1 MDFSIFTTN
10 PLLSLGDKIGQAAS
24 GIFRNNQGV
33 ATPAPRA
40 VAPRGA
46 SIAGILGAA
55 QSLLSKPEP
64 TKVTQASPKYNVF
77 STIGSIFS
85 PQKMNAKKIVDSI
98 GDAGAQI
105 IAASGDR
112 LGELIRSGNQKGDSN
127 LANDASVPFPSQS
140 KIDITPLLAAFAS
153 QRETD
158 NSPSVAL
165 EASKNASN
173 SVLLFTA
180 VGLGVVLLLN
190 TRGK

>member
-33 ATPAPRA
+33 ATPSPRA
-40 VAPRGA
+40 VSPRGA

-64 TKVTQASPKYNVF
+64 AKIEQASPKYNVF
-77 STIGSIFS
+77 SVIGEIFS
-85 PQKMNAKKIVDSI
+85 PQKMNTKKIVDSI
-98 GDAGAQI
+98 GDAGSQI

-112 LGELIRSGNQKGDSN
+112 LGELIRSGNQKGDSTQ
-127 LANDASVPFPSQS
+127 ANDPTIPFPSQT

-153 QRETD
+153 QKEAD
-158 NSPSVAL
+158 NSSSVAL
-165 EASKNASN
+165 DASKNASN

-190 TRGK
+190 TKGK